1 MKNAKR
7 SLSLAALL
15 AILVALPFGYGYVT
29 GQPIG
34 GNTILQTDAPSGSA
48 PAFRANG
55 GDANIS
61 INIVPKGTGTLQVNG
76 ATVVAGSSPTLTSL
90 TVNGPTV
97 LNGTVTQQV
106 GTSGVQ
112 KSDGALTLFHSFTQ
126 VPTVGTGEE
135 TAYSF
140 SLPGNSL
147 AVDGSYI
154 VIQAWSSAGAT
165 GTNKQVRVKF
175 GATTISDS
183 TAANF
188 AASAL
193 LNPVCTVMRTGAAT
207 QRAWCFGSDGP
218 SGGGLI
224 NGASTNTWKNM
235 TTPAETLS
243 GAVTILVTQ
252 QSATA
257 ANQTANGAIITWYP
271 NGQ

>member
-7 SLSLAALL
+7 SLSVAAVLLALL
-15 AILVALPFGYGYVT
+15 ALPSIYGHVT

-55 GDANIS
+55 NDANIS

-76 ATVVAGSSPTLTSL
+76 SPVTAGSSPTFTSL
-90 TVNGPTV
+90 TVNGATT
-97 LNGTVTQQV
+97 LNGTVQQQV
-106 GTSGVQ
+106 GTSGVL
-112 KSDGALTLFHSFTQ
+112 KNDGALALFHSFTQ
-126 VPTVGTGEE
+126 VATVGTGEE
-135 TAYSF
+135 TAYTF
-140 SLPGNSL
+140 SLPANSL

-154 VIQAWSSAGAT
+154 TIATWSTAGAT
-165 GTNKQVRVKF
+165 GTNKQLKVKF

-188 AASAL
+188 ASGAL
-193 LNPVCTVMRTGAAT
+193 LSPFCYVMRTGAAT
-207 QRAWCFGSDGP
+207 QRAWCKGTDGV

-224 NGASTNTWKNM
+224 NGASTNSWTNM

-243 GAVTILVTQ
+243 GAVTILITQ